1 MWDGG
6 RGNIVR
12 ALSKTDPCLEY
23 ITSLKSEELKGNWE
37 NCLKRERQLSPK
49 TAFGKQ
55 FQAHIPNYLFLSFF
69 GMWRTVQAPPA
80 GKKCWCPL
88 LFLTGIAVWLKRAMG
103 ESEHL
108 EYFHFYITSSLIILF
123 CTFSHSWFCSM
134 LLRPPSPRL
143 NTIQ

>member
-12 ALSKTDPCLEY
+12 AVSKTDPCLEY

-55 FQAHIPNYLFLSFF
+55 FQAHIPNYLFLSFLECEELS
-69 GMWRTVQAPPA
+69 RLLLQEKNADAP
-80 GKKCWCPL
+80 
-88 LFLTGIAVWLKRAMG
+88 F
-103 ESEHL
+103 
-108 EYFHFYITSSLIILF
+108 SSLLE
-123 CTFSHSWFCSM
+123 
-134 LLRPPSPRL
+134 
-143 NTIQ
+143 